1 MLGRSA
7 CPPFHPK
14 WQRGDRGPSAS
25 PCPAPVSPVAAN
37 ARGPARGRRWRG
49 AHGGGSLG
57 RPSSGSVPHRPLGQ
71 RLLFGPPYCSQNVPV
86 GLLPARTPGR
96 GSRLLGQLLPEQPV
110 STPGTSSKNSVQTLF
125 HCSIFLGSGCRIPLM
140 GGHGTT
146 APLSHV
152 ANTGK
157 GHSGTEPVTDRGRCG
172 AQG

>member
-1 MLGRSA
+1 MAARGQGAFGLPLPRPSFSGRRQCPKTSTGKKVERCTRRGLPRPPQLRL
-7 CPPFHPK
+7 CPPPAT
-14 WQRGDRGPSAS
+14 RPAAS
-25 PCPAPVSPVAAN
+25 LRSSILLSKCPRRPVA
-37 ARGPARGRRWRG
+37 
-49 AHGGGSLG
+49 
-57 RPSSGSVPHRPLGQ
+57 SS
-71 RLLFGPPYCSQNVPV
+71 
-86 GLLPARTPGR
+86 TPGR

-125 HCSIFLGSGCRIPLM
+125 RCSIFLGSGCRIPLM